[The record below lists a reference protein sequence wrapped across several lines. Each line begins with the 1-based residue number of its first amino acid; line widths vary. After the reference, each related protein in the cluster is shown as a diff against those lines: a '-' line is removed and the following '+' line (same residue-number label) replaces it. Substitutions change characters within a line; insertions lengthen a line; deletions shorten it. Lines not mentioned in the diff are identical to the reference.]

1 MMFIKGIHQKI
12 VNNPK
17 TLFWIHKS
25 FLLAV
30 FIVISVCFYKMFIN
44 TQIHPFRNIAFDVVY
59 AYFLLSS
66 YYACRFLA
74 HEREWK
80 QQKLI

>member
-1 MMFIKGIHQKI
+1 MMSLKSLHQSI
-12 VNNPK
+12 INNPK

-25 FLLAV
+25 FLFAV

-44 TQIHPFRNIAFDVVY
+44 TKVYPFRNIAFDVVY
-59 AYFLLSS
+59 TYFLLSS
-66 YYACRFLA
+66 FYACRFLA
-74 HEREWK
+74 NEREWK